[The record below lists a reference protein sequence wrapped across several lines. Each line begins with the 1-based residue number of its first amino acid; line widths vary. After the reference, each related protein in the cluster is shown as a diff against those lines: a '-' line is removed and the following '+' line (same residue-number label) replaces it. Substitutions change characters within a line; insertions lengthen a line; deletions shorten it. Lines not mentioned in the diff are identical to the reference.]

1 MSTEQVKKNNSLI
14 LKIYLRDTILQSDQT
29 ALIKIIKIILLKL
42 TIKIVI
48 STLKSFGFRT

>member
-29 ALIKIIKIILLKL
+29 ALSKIIKIILLKL